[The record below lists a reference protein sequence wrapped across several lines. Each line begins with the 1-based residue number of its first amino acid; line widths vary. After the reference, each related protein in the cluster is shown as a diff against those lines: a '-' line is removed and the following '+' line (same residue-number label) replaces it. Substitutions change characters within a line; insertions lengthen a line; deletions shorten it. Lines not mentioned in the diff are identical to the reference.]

1 MEETLVELSIQ
12 ALLLATIVK
21 EYFQIHLKTRCSPQ
35 LSPVATEHDELI
47 EDIEKS
53 TEQPWEL
60 VDTPD
65 VQSLDVFWNGVED
78 DLKHDPTWFSF
89 NND

>member
-1 MEETLVELSIQ
+1 ML
-12 ALLLATIVK
+12 
-21 EYFQIHLKTRCSPQ
+21 HLKHSHHFHLPHMTSVRPLQ
-35 LSPVATEHDELI
+35 LSTVVSEHDELI

-65 VQSLDVFWNGVED
+65 AQGLDTFWSGVES
-78 DLKHDPTWFSF
+78 DLKKDPSWFTF
-89 NND
+89 TED

>member
-1 MEETLVELSIQ
+1 ML
-12 ALLLATIVK
+12 
-21 EYFQIHLKTRCSPQ
+21 HLKHSHHLHLPLMHSSRSPQ